1 MQDFQQSFLGSVV
14 EVSDSDYPGYPGK
27 QASLRKRADND
38 TCAWNPPPPE
48 VTTVSDPL
56 MQPTPLPSGIG
67 NITPPILLADNTA
80 NVPESLPIGDAT
92 STSTY
97 ELVAATAV
105 LGKAF
110 DEGRFCLDECHSV
123 FRKCTVDSEPGAK
136 CRRRSVQTCAAVIQ
150 GTQARHYGGLNYS
163 LDDLWGCLAQAQGE
177 RQLGQGQPAGNPPL
191 QELCLP
197 QHPCIH
203 GAIAAAPLHQQAR
216 TLYRL
221 LQPFFASD
229 SVPSFTNIN
238 FAP

>member
-1 MQDFQQSFLGSVV
+1 MV

-136 CRRRSVQTCAAVIQ
+136 CRRRSVQVIDC
-150 GTQARHYGGLNYS
+150 QA
-163 LDDLWGCLAQAQGE
+163 
-177 RQLGQGQPAGNPPL
+177 AGNCYCMGTPWRAGSTT
-191 QELCLP
+191 QIDIELADETC
-197 QHPCIH
+197 
-203 GAIAAAPLHQQAR
+203 
-216 TLYRL
+216 
-221 LQPFFASD
+221 
-229 SVPSFTNIN
+229 
-238 FAP
+238 